1 MHILRRR
8 SELLEADSLNK
19 APESWVCLNYWALV
33 PYFNTFF
40 LMEPL

>member
-19 APESWVCLNYWALV
+19 APEFWVCLDYWALEYHALIV
-33 PYFNTFF
+33 FS
-40 LMEPL
+40 